1 MLITRLK
8 LHEKEGSWWPYIPI
22 LSCEGDEEIDND
34 TTMPAKFI
42 ASFYKMVELIR

>member
-1 MLITRLK
+1 MKKREVGDHISQFYLVRVMKK
-8 LHEKEGSWWPYIPI
+8 LTM
-22 LSCEGDEEIDND
+22 D